1 MVECSPPPPPA
12 PILHRDFAVSYLFSP
27 LKLGPIELP
36 NRIAVSPMCQYSAD
50 DGSASD
56 WHLQHLMQ
64 FAISRAGMIAVEA
77 TAVERRGRISHG
89 CLGLYSDANERALE
103 RVLAAARAIAAPGTA
118 FAIQL
123 AHAGRQACCPAPV
136 PGRRPPGHR

>member
-36 NRIAVSPMCQYSAD
+36 NRIAVSPMCQYSAS

-77 TAVERRGRISHG
+77 TAVERRGRITHS
-89 CLGLYSDANERALE
+89 CLGLYSDENEQALA
-103 RVLAAARAIAAPGTA
+103 RVLRSARARAAPRPA
-118 FAIQL
+118 LAIHL
-123 AHAGRQACCPAPV
+123 PH
-136 PGRRPPGHR
+136 PGRKGSRHA